1 MSDTITIQYLAE
13 NRRQQ
18 GSALTISLF
27 ILLVLTIIGATA
39 LNDSVMEEKMSSNFQ
54 QGHLAFQAAESAINK
69 TFIEV
74 SQSRTLVDQADAA
87 RQVLADP
94 NDEPNWPVVNDNMH
108 ALDNG
113 INTDIARDVTLTSV
127 VRHIDY
133 IAQART
139 KSGGSFEIMDNNT
152 PAGDIIEIV
161 STGQLTGSNVTRR
174 QTQGVTRL
182 RPGTGQAN

>member
-1 MSDTITIQYLAE
+1 MTETNNMKFYIKKQYQE
-13 NRRQQ
+13 S
-18 GSALTISLF
+18 SALAISLF

-69 TFIEV
+69 TYIQI
-74 SQSRTLVDQADAA
+74 SQTRTLVDQADAA
-87 RQVLADP
+87 RQLLVDP
-94 NDEPNWPVVNDNMH
+94 ANEPNWPVVNENMQ
-108 ALDNG
+108 APDDG
-113 INTDIARDVTLTSV
+113 TNTDVARNITLTSV

-133 IAQART
+133 VAQAQTRA
-139 KSGGSFEIMDNNT
+139 GGSFEIMDNNT

-161 STGQLTGSNVTRR
+161 STGQLTGSNVTRT
-174 QTQGVTRL
+174 QTQGVNRL